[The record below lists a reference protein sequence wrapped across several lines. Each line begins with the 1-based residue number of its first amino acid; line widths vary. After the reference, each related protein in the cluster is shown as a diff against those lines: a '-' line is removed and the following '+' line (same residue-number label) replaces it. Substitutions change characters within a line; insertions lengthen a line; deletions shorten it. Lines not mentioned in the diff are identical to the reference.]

1 MTNNETDLMILE
13 QLSKQISDLINKN
26 SFENIAKI
34 DEERKS
40 IIKNFINKKSINSL
54 TQNKVVTLI
63 YENEKLISDA
73 ENKLR
78 NLQKNKNKLD
88 KRLKFYSDNI

>member
-40 IIKNFINKKSINSL
+40 IIKNFTNKKSINSL
-54 TQNKVVTLI
+54 TQNRVVTLI

-88 KRLKFYSDNI
+88 KRLKFYSANI

>member
-13 QLSKQISDLINKN
+13 QISKQISDLINKN

-40 IIKNFINKKSINSL
+40 IIKNFINKKPINSN
-54 TQNKVVTLI
+54 TQKKIIALI
-63 YENEKLISDA
+63 YENDKLISDA
-73 ENKLR
+73 ENKLK
-78 NLQKNKNKLD
+78 NLQKNKNQFD
-88 KRLKFYSDNI
+88 KRLKHYSANA

>member
-88 KRLKFYSDNI
+88 KRLKFYSANI

>member
-63 YENEKLISDA
+63 NENEKLISDA